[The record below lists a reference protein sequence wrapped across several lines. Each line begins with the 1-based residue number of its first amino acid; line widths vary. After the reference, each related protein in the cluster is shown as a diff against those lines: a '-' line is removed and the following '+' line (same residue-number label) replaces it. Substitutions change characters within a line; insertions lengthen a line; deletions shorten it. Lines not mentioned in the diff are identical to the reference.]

1 MMNLFFHLEDT
12 YQLIEFAIE
21 LVIYILTAYYFST
34 SLYKFREIPSNDLI
48 PYLGPIDLVVF
59 KLSLA

>member
-1 MMNLFFHLEDT
+1 MMNLFFHLKDT

-21 LVIYILTAYYFST
+21 LLIYIVTAYYFST
-34 SLYKFREIPSNDLI
+34 SLYKFRQMDSNDLI
-48 PYLGPIDLVVF
+48 PYLGPIDIFIF